1 MRVHWRTFLF
11 FSQIAENEQR
21 NVPPCPRCFAKFIL
35 NDNEQL
41 LVAEKIY
48 FSVLGLSVY
57 YFLTLRN
64 DIC

>member
-1 MRVHWRTFLF
+1 MSKT
-11 FSQIAENEQR
+11 
-21 NVPPCPRCFAKFIL
+21 FAKFIP